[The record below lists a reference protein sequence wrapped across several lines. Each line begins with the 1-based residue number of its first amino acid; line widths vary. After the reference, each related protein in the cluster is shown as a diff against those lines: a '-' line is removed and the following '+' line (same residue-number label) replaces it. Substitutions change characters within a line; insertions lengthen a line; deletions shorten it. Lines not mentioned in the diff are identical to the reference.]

1 MNKPYGFAAS
11 VTPSTE
17 FHEEQPIVLDG
28 IEISVHAGHLEVGYD
43 HEEDEHK
50 ARRMARI
57 LVDAWRARTRVALE
71 VGFDQAATW
80 KPNSQGGKD
89 MAIPLS
95 DQATATDRLCV
106 TRETTGENGEPVVIE
121 SDSYSI
127 LNDVQM
133 TVKALNHKP
142 LEDALRFYSQE
153 GLDPKRP
160 LYGIFKAIESITKR
174 LPGGRKELGKLAGE
188 PESTAEK
195 FVGDVMQTANSIRHS
210 NPTGG
215 PVLSEQECKDRA
227 YILICAYAD
236 SLP

>member
-1 MNKPYGFAAS
+1 VDCRPHTMLSHFCYPWRMNKPYGFAAS

-17 FHEEQPIVLDG
+17 FHEEQPIVLDR

-43 HEEDEHK
+43 HEEDEHE
-50 ARRMARI
+50 ARHKTRL
-57 LVDAWRARTRVALE
+57 LVDAWRARTRVAVE

-106 TRETTGENGEPVVIE
+106 TRETTGENGEPVVIK
-121 SDSYSI
+121 SDTHSI
-127 LNDVQM
+127 LNDIPM
-133 TVKALNHKP
+133 TVKALRHKP

-160 LYGIFKAIESITKR
+160 LYGIFKAIESITR
-174 LPGGRKELGKLAGE
+174 PAAASWCSTSSGRWRSLNGTSSGSEPTQGCRQPERAAGCLADPGR
-188 PESTAEK
+188 
-195 FVGDVMQTANSIRHS
+195 
-210 NPTGG
+210 
-215 PVLSEQECKDRA
+215 
-227 YILICAYAD
+227 
-236 SLP
+236 